1 MIESSP
7 EVAPRRVEQIA
18 HDEALELLASVPY
31 GRVVFTLAALPAI
44 RPVNHLLDGGD
55 IVIRT
60 RLLTGISAALATHA
74 AAVEQA
80 SDLVVAYEADLIDP
94 VDRTGW
100 SVVVTGL
107 ARQVEDPERLARIAD
122 RLHPWV
128 DSAMDAAIAI
138 TPELVEDIRLVPA

>member
-18 HDEALELLASVPY
+18 RDEALRLLASVPY

-44 RPVNHLLDGGD
+44 RPVNHLVDEGD

-60 RLLTGISAALATHA
+60 RRLTGISAALATQA

-94 VDRTGW
+94 VERTGW

-122 RLHPWV
+122 RLQPWV

-138 TPELVEDIRLVPA
+138 TPEIVDGIRLMPA